1 MNENADL
8 TFKLKV
14 ANLPENCT
22 AEDIQEIGRTDGAPD
37 YIDDLNAQFFNSYEK
52 EIMTAN
58 CAINELAITYN
69 KPKFRNVNITTNSNE
84 INDKDKEFH
93 KFI

>member
-22 AEDIQEIGRTDGAPD
+22 AEDIQEIWRTDGAPD

-52 EIMTAN
+52 
-58 CAINELAITYN
+58 
-69 KPKFRNVNITTNSNE
+69 K
-84 INDKDKEFH
+84 
-93 KFI
+93 